1 MYVSHGNPSPQHNS
15 IRRSR
20 YGFRGMRASDNQSP
34 VMWENG
40 CQATRVPH
48 GKGDRV
54 VRGHRIAC
62 CLVAMFV
69 ALTAVGAAGS
79 EPKRVL
85 VVHSFGSVAPP
96 FTTHSVAFE
105 TELVEKMGE
114 RVDLDE
120 VSLDMARYADPNL
133 QEALVEYLQKRQAHW
148 QPDLVVPIG
157 SPAGVFVEQY
167 RDRLFPETP
176 ILYTGMDRRRLS
188 PHALERNA
196 AFIGENFDGPGF
208 IEDIL
213 QIAPATKNIAIVIGA
228 SAVEQYWAAAFRKE
242 FEPYANRI
250 NFIWLNDLSLDQMLE
265 KTRALPPDS
274 YIFLI
279 LLLRDATGVTHNADE
294 ALQRIHAV
302 ANAPINGIFQHQLG
316 LGIVGG
322 RLYQAEL
329 EGIESA
335 RIAVRILHG
344 EPASSFPPRIVGPL
358 SPRYDWRE
366 LKRWKIK
373 EERLPPGSVVSFRE
387 PTVWDNYGGW
397 IIAGVSLCFVQ
408 AVLIFGLL
416 ANLAK
421 RRLAERSLIAS
432 EGRVALAAD
441 AAHLGVW
448 EFDPATNKVW
458 VSDKVRNLFQITP
471 GTDVDYAAFQER
483 VYPDDRP
490 LRDSAIK
497 RAIET
502 KGSYEI
508 EYRVLLQD
516 GTVRWISGRARC
528 MSDGDGRS
536 TRLLGVSMDVTE
548 RKQAEKEAME
558 QRDELFHLS
567 RVATLGQLS
576 GSLAHELNQPLG
588 IILSNAQAAQ
598 HMLAGDAPDIPELRE
613 ILADIVGEN
622 LRAGEVITRLRALL
636 KRGETRLLPLALNE
650 VIEDVLHLLRSDL
663 VARGVTAQARLAEGL
678 PEVPGDEVQ
687 LQQVLLNIITNACDA
702 MAENPPGDRRLR
714 ISTSAESG
722 AVCVSIEDQ
731 GRGLPN
737 GDSSQIFEP
746 FFTTKSHGLG
756 IGLSICR
763 SIIAAHHGRLWAE
776 PNKGR
781 GVTLR
786 IELPVIAP
794 ALS

>member
-1 MYVSHGNPSPQHNS
+1 
-15 IRRSR
+15 
-20 YGFRGMRASDNQSP
+20 MRVSDNQSP
-34 VMWENG
+34 VTRGNG
-40 CQATRVPH
+40 CRTTRLPH
-48 GKGDRV
+48 GKGRRV
-54 VRGHRIAC
+54 IRGPRIASS
-62 CLVAMFV
+62 LMAVFV
-69 ALTAVGAAGS
+69 VLTAVCAAES

-96 FTTHSVAFE
+96 FTTHSIAFE
-105 TELVEKMGE
+105 TELVEKMGK

-120 VSLDMARYADPNL
+120 VSLDMARYADSTL
-133 QEALVEYLQKRQAHW
+133 QEALVEYLQKRQSHW

-157 SPAGVFVEQY
+157 SPAGVFVAQY
-167 RDRLFPETP
+167 RDRLFPKTP
-176 ILYTGMDRRRLS
+176 ILYTGMDRRRL
-188 PHALERNA
+188 PPDALEKNA
-196 AFIGENFDGPGF
+196 AFIGENFDLPGF
-208 IEDIL
+208 VEDVL
-213 QIAPATKNIAIVIGA
+213 QIAPATKNIAVVIGA
-228 SAVEQYWAAAFRKE
+228 STVEQYWAAAFRKE

-250 NFIWLNDLSLDQMLE
+250 NFIWLNDLSLDQLLE
-265 KTRALPPDS
+265 RTRALPPDS
-274 YIFLI
+274 FIFLM

-322 RLYQAEL
+322 RLYQAEN

-335 RIAVRILHG
+335 HIAVRILHG
-344 EPASSFPPRIVGPL
+344 EAASSFPPGIMGPL
-358 SPRYDWRE
+358 PPRYDWRE
-366 LKRWKIK
+366 LKRWKIN

-387 PTVWDNYGGW
+387 PTAWEQYGVW
-397 IIAGVSLCFVQ
+397 IIAGVSLCLVQ
-408 AVLIFGLL
+408 AVLIFRLL

-421 RRLAERSLIAS
+421 RRHAELSLS
-432 EGRVALAAD
+432 ESEDRVALAAD
-441 AAHLGVW
+441 AARLGVW
-448 EFDPATNKVW
+448 EIDVATNKLW
-458 VSDKVRNLFQITP
+458 VSDNARDLFQIAP
-471 GTDVDYAAFQER
+471 GTDVDYTAFHER
-483 VYPDDRP
+483 VHPDDQP

-502 KGSYEI
+502 KGGYEI
-508 EYRVLLQD
+508 EYRILLPD

-636 KRGETRLLPLALNE
+636 KRGETRLLPLALNA

-663 VARGVTAQARLAEGL
+663 VARGVTAESKLAERL
-678 PEVPGDEVQ
+678 PDLAGDEVQ

-731 GRGLPN
+731 GHGLPN

-756 IGLSICR
+756 IGLAICR

-794 ALS
+794 AAS

>member
-1 MYVSHGNPSPQHNS
+1 MYVSHGKPSPQHIS

-20 YGFRGMRASDNQSP
+20 YGFRNMCASDNQSP
-34 VMWENG
+34 VMWVDG
-40 CQATRVPH
+40 CRTAGLPH
-48 GKGDRV
+48 EKADRV
-54 VRGHRIAC
+54 VRGPRMAC
-62 CLVAMFV
+62 FLVAILV
-69 ALTAVGAAGS
+69 VLIAVCAAGS

-167 RDRLFPETP
+167 RDRLFPEAP

-228 SAVEQYWAAAFRKE
+228 SAVEQYWATAFRKE
-242 FEPYANRI
+242 FEPFTNRI
-250 NFIWLNDLSLDQMLE
+250 HFIWLNDLSLDQMLE

-335 RIAVRILHG
+335 RTAVRILHG

-366 LKRWKIK
+366 LKRWKIN
-373 EERLPPGSVVSFRE
+373 EERLPPGSVVLFRE

-397 IIAGVSLCFVQ
+397 IITGVSLCFVQ

-432 EGRVALAAD
+432 EGRVGLAAD

-471 GTDVDYAAFQER
+471 GTDVDYATFQER

-502 KGSYEI
+502 KGSYEM

-548 RKQAEKEAME
+548 RKQAEKEVME

-613 ILADIVGEN
+613 ILADIIGEN

-663 VARGVTAQARLAEGL
+663 VARGVSAESKLAERL
-678 PEVPGDEVQ
+678 PDVPADEVQ
-687 LQQVLLNIITNACDA
+687 LQQVLINIVGNACDA

-794 ALS
+794 AAS